1 LFEFF
6 YVYLLITSEVITV
19 RRIFRQY
26 KINFRSGLKSFNNIQ
41 KSKISIDPQKL
52 KVKIELKNQESLR
65 H

>member
-1 LFEFF
+1 MFEFF